1 MKRSFGVSFFSI
13 WVLLLGIA
21 NLVRS
26 LSFFRQSRFLADI
39 GISLNPVVAAV
50 ESFFWAISFVAC
62 GFGLWKLKERAR
74 KLVVILIPLY
84 YLGALVKHFLFVR
97 SDFGKSQTPL
107 LIIYFA
113 IIVVFSI
120 WFLNRPLTKERFR

>member
-1 MKRSFGVSFFSI
+1 
-13 WVLLLGIA
+13 
-21 NLVRS
+21 
-26 LSFFRQSRFLADI
+26 
-39 GISLNPVVAAV
+39 
-50 ESFFWAISFVAC
+50 
-62 GFGLWKLKERAR
+62 
-74 KLVVILIPLY
+74 LY

>member
-21 NLVRS
+21 NLIRS

-50 ESFFWAISFVAC
+50 EAC
-62 GFGLWKLKERAR
+62 RNPHSVVLLWR
-74 KLVVILIPLY
+74 
-84 YLGALVKHFLFVR
+84 
-97 SDFGKSQTPL
+97 FGKTSSFCEVRFREKPNAFTDNL
-107 LIIYFA
+107 FRYRRC
-113 IIVVFSI
+113 
-120 WFLNRPLTKERFR
+120 FLNLVP